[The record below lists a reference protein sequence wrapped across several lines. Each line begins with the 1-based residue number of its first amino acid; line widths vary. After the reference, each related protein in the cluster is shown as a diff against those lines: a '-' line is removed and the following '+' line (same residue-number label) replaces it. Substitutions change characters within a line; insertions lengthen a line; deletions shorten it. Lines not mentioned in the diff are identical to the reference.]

1 MLHPDLVVK
10 EFTVK
15 DKESFRLRVKTWECI
30 APKDLHAIHFIQE
43 TKDNKG
49 EVESTSTYDFFMSKE
64 ELQTLIKGLS
74 NV

>member
-15 DKESFRLRVKTWECI
+15 DKENFRLRVKTWECI
-30 APKDLHAIHFIQE
+30 SPKGLNAIHFIQE
-43 TKDNKG
+43 TKDSKG
-49 EVESTSTYDFFMSKE
+49 EVESTATYDFFMTKE
-64 ELQTLIKGLS
+64 ELQILIKGLS

>member
-30 APKDLHAIHFIQE
+30 SPKGLNAIHFIQE
-43 TKDNKG
+43 TKDSKG
-49 EVESTSTYDFFMSKE
+49 EVEMTATYDFFMTKE
-64 ELQTLIKGLS
+64 ELKILVQGLS

>member
-30 APKDLHAIHFIQE
+30 SPKGLHAIHFIQE

-49 EVESTSTYDFFMSKE
+49 EVEMTATYDFFMTKE
-64 ELQTLIKGLS
+64 ELKVLVQGLS